1 MENKRSILY
10 TDNLPKEISFEVKQG
25 ETLVLEFVSLQSE
38 IASEITVNVEK
49 NGVFDGVFADFSNC
63 SSSFSLTVNLLE
75 EGAKCIWHLAS
86 LSSKQSKKEY
96 RTDVV
101 HKAAHTEALISN
113 YGIARGESNL
123 LFKGTSSILKGSV
136 SSNTKQEAKI
146 IVFDPLAK
154 GLASPVLKIDEN
166 DVIASHAAVVGRLNE
181 DHLFYLASRGIDLP
195 LAKRLIAFGYLRPVV
210 DRFEDENLRKKLGE
224 AVEGGFENA

>member
-1 MENKRSILY
+1 MKL
-10 TDNLPKEISFEVKQG
+10 
-25 ETLVLEFVSLQSE
+25 VSLQS
-38 IASEITVNVEK
+38 IVASEIIINVEK
-49 NGVFDGVFADFSNC
+49 DGVFDGVFADFSNF

-75 EGAKCIWHLAS
+75 EGAKCVWHLAS
-86 LSSKQSKKEY
+86 LSSKQNKKEY
-96 RTDVV
+96 RTDVI
-101 HKAAHTEALISN
+101 HQTPHTEALVSN
-113 YGIARGESNL
+113 YGIARGESDL
-123 LFKGTSSILKGSV
+123 LFKGASSILKGSV

-210 DRFEDENLRKKLGE
+210 DRFDDENLRKKLCE

>member
-1 MENKRSILY
+1 MKL
-10 TDNLPKEISFEVKQG
+10 
-25 ETLVLEFVSLQSE
+25 VSLQS
-38 IASEITVNVEK
+38 IVASEIIINVEK
-49 NGVFDGVFADFSNC
+49 DGVFDGVFADFSNF

-75 EGAKCIWHLAS
+75 EGAKCVWHLAS
-86 LSSKQSKKEY
+86 LSSKQNKKEY
-96 RTDVV
+96 RTDVI
-101 HKAAHTEALISN
+101 HQAPHTEALVSN
-113 YGIARGESNL
+113 YGIARGESDL
-123 LFKGTSSILKGSV
+123 LFKGASSILKGSV

-210 DRFEDENLRKKLGE
+210 DRFDDENLRKKLCE